1 MENVREYLGMEYNL
15 VGVKILRDDIPA
27 DKLDKLRPD
36 EPMEYCHF
44 VSEAARGKSYV
55 VTSDDFACTSPI
67 VTLGFEEPAYV
78 DIQPRISPA
87 ETKAVEIGPL
97 DTVKDPDVILAI
109 LNPKQTMEVAIL
121 LGGIEAK
128 SEGSMAVCGEATAG
142 PYMEKKPNV
151 TFLCQG
157 ARIYGG
163 YKDNELILGSPLETF
178 KKLSTKI
185 EELAKTRNSRERQT
199 TGE

>member
-1 MENVREYLGMEYNL
+1 MENVREYLGMKYNL
-15 VGVKILRDDIPA
+15 VGVKILRDEIPA

-36 EPMEYCHF
+36 KPVEYCRL
-44 VSEAARGKSYV
+44 VSEAARGKSYIF
-55 VTSDDFACTSPI
+55 TSDDFACPSPI
-67 VTLGFEEPAYV
+67 VTLGFEEPKYV
-78 DIQPRISPA
+78 DIQPRISPP

-97 DTVKDPDVILAI
+97 DAVKDPDVILAI

-128 SEGSMAVCGEATAG
+128 SEGSTAVCGEATAG

-163 YKDNELILGSPLETF
+163 YKDSELILGSPLETF

-185 EELAKTRNSRERQT
+185 EELAKTRGSK
-199 TGE
+199 